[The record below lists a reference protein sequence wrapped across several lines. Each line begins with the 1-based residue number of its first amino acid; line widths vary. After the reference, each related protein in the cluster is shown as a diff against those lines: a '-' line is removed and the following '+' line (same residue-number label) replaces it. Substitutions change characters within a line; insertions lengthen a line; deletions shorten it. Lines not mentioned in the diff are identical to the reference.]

1 MAAKSA
7 KSAKSAKDRKKDKD
21 LEAAFKKL
29 RRRLAKL
36 DLEITQI
43 QTQLHMYPLCHRLGK
58 PTS

>member
-1 MAAKSA
+1 MAA